1 MKSKPDEA
9 VAASPS
15 DSPAPFLNREI
26 SLLEFNRRVLA
37 QAEDPSV
44 PLLERLRFLC
54 IVSSNLDEFFE
65 VRVASLLAQ
74 HRHQSGADDLATINL
89 DGASEECRQ
98 IIARQYALLNN
109 EILPRLSE
117 NGIHLLRR
125 SDRTRRRRPGS
136 SSTSTRKCGRC

>member
-1 MKSKPDEA
+1 MDMKLKADEA
-9 VAASPS
+9 QAAGTLEGPS
-15 DSPAPFLNREI
+15 LFLNREI

-37 QAEDPSV
+37 QAEDPAL

-74 HRHQSGADDLATINL
+74 HRHQSGIDDLAGINL

-98 IIARQYALLNN
+98 
-109 EILPRLSE
+109 
-117 NGIHLLRR
+117 
-125 SDRTRRRRPGS
+125 
-136 SSTSTRKCGRC
+136 